1 MKKTAFAVLAV
12 AAMALTACG
21 VDNVAACK
29 DAYAKI
35 NALECIG
42 DATLDAEASCPDTLN
57 EGGLDCSDFYTCFG
71 DGYTCD
77 GDTLQTDVADCPT
90 CG

>member
-1 MKKTAFAVLAV
+1 MKKMTITLFAV

-21 VDNVAACK
+21 VDNVAACQ

-35 NALECIG
+35 NALDCIG
-42 DATLDAEASCPDTLN
+42 TELTVTCPDTLN
-57 EGGLDCSDFYTCFG
+57 EGGLDCTDFYTCFG

-77 GDTLQTDVADCPT
+77 GDTLNADVNNCPA
-90 CG
+90 CS